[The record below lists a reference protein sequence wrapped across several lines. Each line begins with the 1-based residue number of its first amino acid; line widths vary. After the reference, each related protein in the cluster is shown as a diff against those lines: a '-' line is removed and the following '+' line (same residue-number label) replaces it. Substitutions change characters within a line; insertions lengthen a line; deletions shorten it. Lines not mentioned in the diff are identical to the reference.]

1 MALIPILVRPIGGRA
16 GTTLLMQL
24 LGTSSEI
31 AFDRIYPFERSYFS
45 YLLERTNGMIP
56 GAGERP
62 SRARRATRRL
72 ARKVG
77 TKLPPW
83 ADLRTPKA
91 VRGPSP
97 LPRDPQIFDLET
109 FARLSFERQWEAF
122 SEAVLRKS
130 RGTKP
135 TYYAEKFPRVEPSAL
150 DIPTKLLWLV
160 RDPRD
165 QWTSIHAF
173 DRKRGYYG
181 FGRGRWQTRSSYL
194 HSFVRRTRE
203 YAEREATR
211 SDDDLLVRY
220 EDLVAELEGE
230 AARLGTWLDVELDPG
245 PVRESWSG
253 LSRHMTSRSP
263 HASIGRWR
271 QDLPEKEQETL
282 TRELA
287 AVLDRYG
294 YEH

>member
-24 LGTSSEI
+24 LGTTSEI

-45 YLLERTNGMIP
+45 YLLERTNGMVP

-62 SRARRATRRL
+62 SRARRAGRRL
-72 ARKVG
+72 SRKVG
-77 TKLPPW
+77 AKLPPW

-97 LPRDPQIFDLET
+97 LPRDPEIFDLET

-122 SEAVLRKS
+122 SEAVYRKS
-130 RGTKP
+130 GGEKP
-135 TYYAEKFPRVEPSAL
+135 TYYAEKFPRVEPSSL
-150 DIPTKLLWLV
+150 DMPTRLLWLV

-173 DRKRGYYG
+173 DQKRGYYG

-194 HSFVRRTRE
+194 RSFVRKTRE
-203 YAEREATR
+203 YAEREAKR

-220 EDLVAELEGE
+220 EDLVGDLAGE
-230 AARLGTWLDVELDPG
+230 AGRIGEWLDVELDPK
-245 PVRESWSG
+245 PVLESWSG
-253 LSRHMTSRSP
+253 LTRHMTSGSP
-263 HASIGRWR
+263 GASMGRWR
-271 QDLPEKEQETL
+271 RDLPEKEQEIL
-282 TRELA
+282 NRELA

-294 YEH
+294 YER